1 MDSNS
6 LKDFPVGLADIV
18 PTDAVALLAGVSF
31 GSVVKVF
38 WALNAIHDA
47 QAGPY
52 AALLESN
59 LIPTEQATAERR
71 ENTAR
76 FVSHILGQPMD
87 PAAVSAL
94 KVRQR
99 FGVGNR
105 KHPTIL
111 F

>member
-1 MDSNS
+1 MDINS
-6 LKDFPVGLADIV
+6 SKGFPLRLENIV

-52 AALLESN
+52 AALLESS
-59 LIPTEQATAERR
+59 LIPAEQATAERR

-76 FVSHILGQPMD
+76 FVSHILGQSMD
-87 PAAVSAL
+87 PEVESAL
-94 KVRQR
+94 KLRQR
-99 FGVGNR
+99 FGCMTGL
-105 KHPTIL
+105 KTQ
-111 F
+111 

>member
-18 PTDAVALLAGVSF
+18 STDAVALLAGVSF

-52 AALLESN
+52 AALLESS
-59 LIPTEQATAERR
+59 LIPVEQATAERR
-71 ENTAR
+71 EKTAR
-76 FVSHILGQPMD
+76 FVAHILEQPTD
-87 PAAVSAL
+87 PAVVSAL
-94 KVRQR
+94 KLKKR
-99 FGVGNR
+99 FGMYDWV
-105 KHPTIL
+105 
-111 F
+111 